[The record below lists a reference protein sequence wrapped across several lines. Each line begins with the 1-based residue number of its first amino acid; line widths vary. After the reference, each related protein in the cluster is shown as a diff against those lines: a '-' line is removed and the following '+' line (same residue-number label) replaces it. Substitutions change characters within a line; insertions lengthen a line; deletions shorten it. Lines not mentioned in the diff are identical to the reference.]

1 MTSNSEP
8 IDDVLRRTVLKASA
22 VAAGAI
28 GVGTATT
35 AVADEEKT
43 ADSNEAEENDDVD
56 EPEGFETELLAEHA
70 PFPDDVVA
78 TLEASYPEVDDPI
91 VVELD
96 DASTTMF
103 LEARWEPGGTGGW
116 HTHPGPL
123 ILNVVEGELEV
134 VWERDCVS
142 RTYTAGESLL
152 DDGAVVNSFNPSET
166 EGARAYV
173 FALGIP
179 DGEPPMENVAPVD
192 C

>member
-1 MTSNSEP
+1 MTSDNEP

-22 VAAGAI
+22 VAAGAL
-28 GVGTATT
+28 GMGTATT
-35 AVADEEKT
+35 AAVDEEDA
-43 ADSNEAEENDDVD
+43 ADSNDVEESDNVD
-56 EPEGFETELLAEHA
+56 EPEGFETELLAAHA
-70 PFPDDVVA
+70 PFPDDVTA
-78 TLEASYPEVDDPI
+78 TLEASYHEVDEPI

-123 ILNVVEGELEV
+123 ILNIVEGELEV
-134 VWERDCVS
+134 IFERDCVS

-152 DDGAVVNSFNPSET
+152 DDGDVVNSFNPSET
-166 EGARAYV
+166 EEARAYV

-179 DGEPPMENVAPVD
+179 DGEPPMENVAPVE